1 MPSKSPLD
9 APYTA
14 AECKQQ
20 LRRTV
25 IASSADTSSSPSS
38 VRMLSAMPG
47 KHNSRSGLGFSETPC
62 MESFKLFKPCSTN
75 VATPRR
81 LPVVLRLLDIWNAL
95 WINARDIQWCLW
107 ADTEYE
113 VGSWRCN
120 NEIVGKL
127 CYKYSNYWEIQELS
141 MTNRSGT
148 WTSRR
153 GQMWFQFSTS
163 QEVIVNRGLVISC
176 SIREC
181 NI

>member
-81 LPVVLRLLDIWNAL
+81 LPVVLRLLDIEMRFESML
-95 WINARDIQWCLW
+95 
-107 ADTEYE
+107 
-113 VGSWRCN
+113 
-120 NEIVGKL
+120 EIYNDACGLIRNTKWDREGAIMKL
-127 CYKYSNYWEIQELS
+127 LGNHLNLAFTLQIFKLLGN
-141 MTNRSGT
+141 SG
-148 WTSRR
+148 
-153 GQMWFQFSTS
+153 
-163 QEVIVNRGLVISC
+163 IVNDEHFG
-176 SIREC
+176 
-181 NI
+181 

>member
-120 NEIVGKL
+120 NEIVGKSFESGL
-127 CYKYSNYWEIQELS
+127 HVTNIQIIGKFRNCQWRTFRVIGRHAVSKCDSNFPH
-141 MTNRSGT
+141 RKK
-148 WTSRR
+148 
-153 GQMWFQFSTS
+153 
-163 QEVIVNRGLVISC
+163 
-176 SIREC
+176 
-181 NI
+181 